1 MSAFK
6 AWRDQLAE
14 GRFMLQRTPEGE
26 AIFYPRVMEPR
37 TGGLD
42 LDWFEASGRGLV
54 YATTVVRRKDPTEN
68 YNVAL
73 IALEEGPRMMSR
85 VEGLSPDAVEV
96 GLAVQAEIA
105 ETEEGPVVVFR
116 PR

>member
-6 AWRDQLAE
+6 AWRDHLAE

-26 AIFYPRVMEPR
+26 AIFYPRVMAPG
-37 TGGLD
+37 TGVAG
-42 LDWFEASGRGLV
+42 LDWFEASGRGSV
-54 YATTVVRRKDPTEN
+54 YATTVVRRKDPAED

-73 IALEEGPRMMSR
+73 IALEEGARMMSR
-85 VEGLSPDAVEV
+85 VEGLAPGAVEV
-96 GLAVQAEIA
+96 GLAVQADIA
-105 ETEEGPVVVFR
+105 QTEEGPLLVFR